1 MADKHERPMLEFQQF
16 APIKLPLIKR
26 FYKNHYP
33 GSKPKSDEQVIVA
46 LKDREIVGVVR
57 FRMIGQYR
65 LLTGMAVEAQSRQ
78 QGIGKQLL
86 DYCQK
91 QWLNPATFCLL
102 IPISNISISKA
113 ILFKLHLMLYPPSSI
128 YSLSVTRDLVRISF
142 RCNIKRSN
150 VKNGRHF

>member
-1 MADKHERPMLEFQQF
+1 M
-16 APIKLPLIKR
+16 
-26 FYKNHYP
+26 
-33 GSKPKSDEQVIVA
+33 VA

-91 QWLNPATFCLL
+91 QWLNPATFCFAYTHLEHFYQQGHFIQIAPHALPAELHLLFERYSRSGKDL
-102 IPISNISISKA
+102 IPMQYQAK
-113 ILFKLHLMLYPPSSI
+113 
-128 YSLSVTRDLVRISF
+128 
-142 RCNIKRSN
+142 
-150 VKNGRHF
+150 

>member
-46 LKDREIVGVVR
+46 LKDHEIVGVVR

-91 QWLNPATFCLL
+91 QWLNPATFCFAYTHLEHFYQQGHFIQISPNTLPAELHLLFERYSRSGKDL
-102 IPISNISISKA
+102 IPMQYQAK
-113 ILFKLHLMLYPPSSI
+113 
-128 YSLSVTRDLVRISF
+128 
-142 RCNIKRSN
+142 
-150 VKNGRHF
+150 

>member
-16 APIKLPLIKR
+16 DPIKLPLIKR

-78 QGIGKQLL
+78 QGIASNCSTTAKSNGSIQ
-86 DYCQK
+86 Q
-91 QWLNPATFCLL
+91 PFVLL
-102 IPISNISISKA
+102 ILISNISISKA